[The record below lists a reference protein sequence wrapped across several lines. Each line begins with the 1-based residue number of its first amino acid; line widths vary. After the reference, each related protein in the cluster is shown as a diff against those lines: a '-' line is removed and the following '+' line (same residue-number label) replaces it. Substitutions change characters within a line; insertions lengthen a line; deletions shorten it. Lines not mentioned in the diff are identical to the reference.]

1 MTFQTIQARHAAK
14 HLDKISNVR
23 CYSLD
28 NSFSGEL
35 VEDQARAIDFALN
48 RMGGKLQ
55 VSKTER
61 QGKIRL
67 HSNLWYNFD
76 YAA

>member
-1 MTFQTIQARHAAK
+1 MIFQTIQARHAAK

-23 CYSLD
+23 CFSLD
-28 NSFSGEL
+28 NSFSGQP
-35 VEDQARAIDFALN
+35 VEDQAHAIDFALN

-55 VSKTER
+55 IAKAEG

-67 HSNLWYNFD
+67 HSNLWYEFE
-76 YAA
+76 YRG

>member
-1 MTFQTIQARHAAK
+1 MIFQTIQGRHAAK
-14 HLDKISNVR
+14 HLDKISNLR

-35 VEDQARAIDFALN
+35 VEHQGYALNFALN

-55 VSKTER
+55 VNKEGK
-61 QGKIRL
+61 GKIHL
-67 HSNLWYNFD
+67 HSNLWYEFD
-76 YAA
+76 YKA